1 MTQTPPEQLPQH
13 MFQAAVDFAIIGI
26 KTLVMVNGAAV
37 IALLTFVG
45 QVWANDQHNGSVM
58 AKILFW
64 PLLFFLTGLILA
76 VITTLLGYV
85 TQMITTERGGG
96 TIPPAAMRLRVIAI
110 AASIFSV
117 VAFAA
122 GAIATAVGIAG

>member
-1 MTQTPPEQLPQH
+1 MAQPPDEFPQH
-13 MFQAAVDFAIIGI
+13 MFEAAVEFAILAIR
-26 KTLVMVNGAAV
+26 TLILVNGAAV

-45 QVWANDQHNGSVM
+45 QVWANDQHNGSAM

-76 VITTLLGYV
+76 VVTCLLAYL

-96 TIPPAAMRLRVIAI
+96 TIPPASKRLRLVAI
-110 AASIFSV
+110 AASMLSIS
-117 VAFAA
+117 AFTA
-122 GAIATAVGIAG
+122 GAVLTATGVAG

>member
-1 MTQTPPEQLPQH
+1 MTDHPEQLPEH
-13 MFQAAVDFAIIGI
+13 MFRAAVDFAIIGI

-45 QVWANDQHNGSVM
+45 QVWANDQHNGSAM

-64 PLLFFLTGLILA
+64 PLLFFLAGLILA
-76 VITTLLGYV
+76 VVTTLLAYV

-96 TIPPAAMRLRVIAI
+96 VIPPAAMRLRVFAIIASGLSV
-110 AASIFSV
+110 AAFT
-117 VAFAA
+117 A
-122 GAIATAVGIAG
+122 GAVLTAVGIAG